1 MSTKGD
7 EETEKDAEKHSDS
20 EIGEEDE
27 GGDENSLVPFSN
39 SNGAVLGRTV
49 TLQMLLAAKMLQ
61 PGKSTMTIEYLGQ
74 KFVGDLLPDGKIKS
88 QETETVFCSPS
99 AWAIHCKRII
109 NPDKKSGCGWASVKY
124 KGKKLDA
131 YKTAWVRKCQ
141 LKRGTS
147 PCTDPDP
154 EPEKKE
160 EAPEPIKRIPVT
172 FNTLNDRNIPHDGNT
187 LVEVAP
193 FSLLGRPQ
201 PFLVSVA
208 TSAVLL
214 LDFHCH
220 LTNREVCG
228 YLGGF
233 WDPQVQRLAITHCFP
248 CRNSRHDREKAG
260 DVEISI
266 QKEMLEKNVSLVGW
280 YHSHPRSSPN
290 PSLRDC
296 DAQMEYEIRM
306 RGPTEATY
314 APIVGIICSP
324 YNEDNPSMESSIVMY
339 WVIPPPEN
347 KPSEYG
353 RPMQMSYSV
362 NQDDELSE
370 DVKNA
375 MQLCIEYYKQF
386 DNELIKFGDIYRED
400 VTYIEKLKVT
410 LYPKFARK
418 QDNKEFWNWLRVKLD
433 LGEEEEF
440 AVPKTVIDQ
449 MLEKH
454 QEMLRNEQIRREAEA
469 KAKLENTHDEI
480 EGKMVDGEKDL
491 GQLMNATDKT
501 DGRDLEMKGE
511 QKMVDGQQTPLLSQI
526 SSLQEQLALP
536 SGLNMNPSALA
547 TALVIPH
554 VVSNSN
560 MSSNASSATNTNS
573 SPRDSPITIPSSS
586 ASPAKFEIP
595 IRASP
600 SPAKS
605 DASSSRTRA
614 SPAQSPAKFNV
625 NEVLRNSPCRTPNNQ
640 QIPPAPPPVVTS
652 TSSSMRHETPPGTS
666 SLKYD
671 SGGPAAAAANMNE
684 LFAASLAQLAKT
696 LPPGLLTNDYASLF
710 SPQSAKMANDYYS
723 MAAAAAAA
731 ASLGNGKG
739 SSSSSRSNSNNL
751 KDLMTQFN
759 KNDLSYMMQSQYN
772 PMLGMTPPRQET
784 KTSTSTS
791 SSRSNSKSSRSSQ
804 NSSARTSKYMDSQA
818 IPASSKSQQHQQQ
831 RMPTGYEA
839 LRAVEA
845 NRQLADLVKS
855 TEYAQLLL
863 QQSQA
868 LGFNPTVSQ
877 AVPQTSSTGKKSRSK
892 AHTQSAQSQMP
903 SMADLNTLLQAT
915 SKIPDLSNFFG
926 TSAGK
931 QPDFTQLLQQS
942 VAPPVT
948 SMASSSS
955 AASRKA
961 ASDLSNFYGSK
972 LPDLTTI
979 TPVSLPST
987 STANSMG
994 NMPHLPSM
1002 ADFSALFAP
1011 VLGGS
1016 SGSSSSKKT
1025 SSSSVNSMA
1034 STNDMLGTLLQAGKM
1049 NDINSL
1055 LFPAS
1060 NGGGGKHQNMQN
1072 IPNLSNLSNL
1082 PNIPNLSNLSSYFST
1097 PMGVG
1102 KSDAMS
1108 LYPNISA
1115 TVTSST
1121 ASSSSSS
1128 SRRQKQ
1134 EQRQQEQQRQQQEQQ
1149 RQQEQELAALYQQ
1162 MKYPG
1167 LPDPLSKSTLAANNM
1182 YMSPSAALL
1191 KMQQDALSAMMMK
1204 PPKSTSASSATS
1216 SASTSRTPDILSIPP
1231 SMSPIPER
1239 LLTTTPSKSST
1250 SSSSSRGNSPLIPP
1264 NPTKYNFSAVDLAI
1278 SAVPSPSS
1286 MPPMRTPPSSSHIAT
1301 DLSAKKLYNPANS
1314 YGGSMSG
1321 GPVKKRMEF
1330 SSIADLVAPPPAKMQ
1345 KLDDASDTDD
1355 SGILNLSN
1363 CK

>member
-7 EETEKDAEKHSDS
+7 EETEKDAEKHLDSD
-20 EIGEEDE
+20 IGEENEKE
-27 GGDENSLVPFSN
+27 GETRSLVPFSN

-49 TLQMLLAAKMLQ
+49 TLQMLLAAKILQ
-61 PGKSTMTIEYLGQ
+61 PGKSAMTIEYLGQ

-131 YKTAWVRKCQ
+131 YKAAWVRKCQ
-141 LKRGTS
+141 LNRGTS
-147 PCTDPDP
+147 PSGDAEA

-160 EAPEPIKRIPVT
+160 EAPEPIKRIPVS
-172 FNTLNDRNIPHDGNT
+172 FNTISDRNIAHDGNT

-201 PFLVSVA
+201 PFMVSVA

-220 LTNREVCG
+220 LTSREVCG
-228 YLGGF
+228 YLGGS
-233 WDPQVQRLAITHCFP
+233 WDPQAQRLYITHTFP
-248 CRNSRHDREKAG
+248 CRNSRHDREKSG

-266 QKEMLEKNVSLVGW
+266 QKMMLEKNVSLVGW
-280 YHSHPRSSPN
+280 YHSHPKCGAQPT
-290 PSLRDC
+290 LRDC
-296 DAQMEYEIRM
+296 DAQMDYEIRM
-306 RGPTEATY
+306 RGPTDATY
-314 APIVGIICSP
+314 APIIGIICSP
-324 YNEDNPSMESSIVMY
+324 YNEDNPAMESSLMMY
-339 WVIPPPEN
+339 WVVPPPEN
-347 KPSEYG
+347 KLTEYG
-353 RPMQMSYSV
+353 RPMQMTYSV
-362 NQDDELSE
+362 MQDEELAEEVKSE
-370 DVKNA
+370 MLQCV
-375 MQLCIEYYKQF
+375 EYYKQF
-386 DNELIKFGDIYRED
+386 DNELVRFGDIYRDD
-400 VTYIEKLKVT
+400 VTYIEKMKVT

-418 QDNKEFWNWLRVKLD
+418 QENREFWNWVRKNVGLE
-433 LGEEEEF
+433 EEEEF

-454 QEMLRNEQIRREAEA
+454 TEMLMRREAEN
-469 KAKLENTHDEI
+469 KAKDDEKNSH
-480 EGKMVDGEKDL
+480 EDGKTEEMKEEEVSL
-491 GQLMNATDKT
+491 NATDKT
-501 DGRDLEMKGE
+501 EMDAKGNA
-511 QKMVDGQQTPLLSQI
+511 KLDDKQTPLLSQI
-526 SSLQEQLALP
+526 SSLQEQLNLP

-554 VVSNSN
+554 VATNSN

-605 DASSSRTRA
+605 DASSSRTRN

-625 NEVLRNSPCRTPNNQ
+625 NDVLRNSPCRTPNNQ
-640 QIPPAPPPVVTS
+640 QAPPVPTHS
-652 TSSSMRHETPPGTS
+652 APTASLRHDNPPPGTS

-671 SGGPAAAAANMNE
+671 GGGPAAAAANMNE

-696 LPPGLLTNDYASLF
+696 LPPGLLTNDYAALF
-710 SPQSAKMANDYYS
+710 QQTPVKMANDYYS

-731 ASLGNGKG
+731 AALGNGKG
-739 SSSSSRSNSNNL
+739 SSNSRSNSNL

-759 KNDLSYMMQSQYN
+759 KNDLNYMMQSQYN
-772 PMLGMTPPRQET
+772 PMMGMTPSRQET
-784 KTSTSTS
+784 KTSTTSTT
-791 SSRSNSKSSRSSQ
+791 SSRSNSKSSRSGQ
-804 NSSARTSKYMDSQA
+804 SARTSKYIDSQA
-818 IPASSKSQQHQQQ
+818 IPASSKSQQQQQQ
-831 RMPTGYEA
+831 RLAAGYES
-839 LRAVEA
+839 LRAAEA
-845 NRQLADLVKS
+845 NRQLADFMKS
-855 TEYAQLLL
+855 TEYASLLL
-863 QQSQA
+863 QQSGA
-868 LGFNPTVSQ
+868 LGFNPAPAPTTT
-877 AVPQTSSTGKKSRSK
+877 TSGKKSRSK
-892 AHTQSAQSQMP
+892 AHSQASTPQMP
-903 SMADLNTLLQAT
+903 SMADLSTLLQAT
-915 SKIPDLSNFFG
+915 SKIPDLSSFFATAG
-926 TSAGK
+926 AGK
-931 QPDFTQLLQQS
+931 QPDFSQFLQQT
-942 VAPPVT
+942 VTPPVT
-948 SMASSSS
+948 SMSSSS

-961 ASDLSNFYGSK
+961 AADLSSFYGSK

-979 TPVSLPST
+979 TPVSMPST
-987 STANSMG
+987 NAANSLSSL
-994 NMPHLPSM
+994 PQLPSM

-1011 VLGGS
+1011 VLGAG
-1016 SGSSSSKKT
+1016 SSSKKG
-1025 SSSSVNSMA
+1025 SSNSMP
-1034 STNDMLGTLLQAGKM
+1034 TNDMLGTLLQAGKM

-1060 NGGGGKHQNMQN
+1060 NGSGGKMG
-1072 IPNLSNLSNL
+1072 NL
-1082 PNIPNLSNLSSYFST
+1082 PNLSSYFST
-1097 PMGVG
+1097 PMGTG

-1115 TVTSST
+1115 TATTST
-1121 ASSSSSS
+1121 ASS

-1134 EQRQQEQQRQQQEQQ
+1134 EQRQQEQ
-1149 RQQEQELAALYQQ
+1149 RQQEQDLAALYQH

-1191 KMQQDALSAMMMK
+1191 KMQQEALSAMMMK
-1204 PPKSTSASSATS
+1204 PPKSTSASSSTS
-1216 SASTSRTPDILSIPP
+1216 SAATSKTPDILSIPP

-1239 LLTTTPSKSST
+1239 LLTATPSKSSA
-1250 SSSSSRGNSPLIPP
+1250 SSSSSRGNSPLMPP

-1278 SAVPSPSS
+1278 SAVPSPSAQ
-1286 MPPMRTPPSSSHIAT
+1286 PIRTPPASSPLAAT
-1301 DLSAKKLYNPANS
+1301 DLSAKKFYSPANS
-1314 YGGSMSG
+1314 YGGG
-1321 GPVKKRMEF
+1321 TPVKKRMEF
-1330 SSIADLVAPPPAKMQ
+1330 SSIADLVAPPPTKMQ
-1345 KLDDASDTDD
+1345 KMDETGLSDADD
-1355 SGILNLSN
+1355 SGILNLSSN

>member
-1 MSTKGD
+1 MSTKCD
-7 EETEKDAEKHSDS
+7 EESEKDAEKHNDSD
-20 EIGEEDE
+20 IGEEDE
-27 GGDENSLVPFSN
+27 KEETRSLVPFSN

-49 TLQMLLAAKMLQ
+49 TLQMLLAAKILQ
-61 PGKSTMTIEYLGQ
+61 PGKSAMTIEYLGQ

-131 YKTAWVRKCQ
+131 YKAAWVRKCQ

-147 PCTDPDP
+147 PCPDPDP

-160 EAPEPIKRIPVT
+160 EVPEPIKRIPVT
-172 FNTLNDRNIPHDGNT
+172 FNTISDRNIVHDGNT
-187 LVEVAP
+187 LVEVVP
-193 FSLLGRPQ
+193 FSILGRPQ
-201 PFLVSVA
+201 PFLVSVS

-228 YLGGF
+228 YLGGT
-233 WDPQVQRLAITHCFP
+233 WDPQAQRLSITHTFP
-248 CRNSRHDREKAG
+248 CRNSRHDREKSG

-266 QKEMLEKNVSLVGW
+266 QKAMLEKNVSLVGW
-280 YHSHPRSSPN
+280 YHSHPKCGPY

-296 DAQMEYEIRM
+296 DAQMDYEIRM
-306 RGPTEATY
+306 RGPTEASY
-314 APIVGIICSP
+314 APIIGIICSP
-324 YNEDNPSMESSIVMY
+324 YNEDNPTMESAIVMY

-347 KPSEYG
+347 KTSEYG

-362 NQDDELSE
+362 TQDEEMTE
-370 DVKNA
+370 DMKNE
-375 MQLCIEYYKQF
+375 MLQCIEYYGQF
-386 DNELIKFGDIYRED
+386 DNELIRFSDIYRDE
-400 VTYIEKLKVT
+400 VTYIEKMKVT

-418 QDNKEFWNWLRVKLD
+418 QDNREFWNWVRVKVGL
-433 LGEEEEF
+433 EEEKEF
-440 AVPKTVIDQ
+440 VVPKTVIDQ

-454 QEMLRNEQIRREAEA
+454 QEMLRNEQLRREAEL
-469 KAKLENTHDEI
+469 KSKDEGM
-480 EGKMVDGEKDL
+480 EKNSHEESEMKGDGEKEENKQGGL
-491 GQLMNATDKT
+491 NATDKT
-501 DGRDLEMKGE
+501 EMDPKLDTKADRDDK
-511 QKMVDGQQTPLLSQI
+511 QTPLLSQI
-526 SSLQEQLALP
+526 SSLQEQLNLP
-536 SGLNMNPSALA
+536 SGLNMNPSTLA

-554 VVSNSN
+554 VAGNSN

-605 DASSSRTRA
+605 DASSSRTRN

-625 NEVLRNSPCRTPNNQ
+625 NDVLRNSPCRTPNNQ
-640 QIPPAPPPVVTS
+640 HVPPVSTPVSSSTSLRHDNNPPA
-652 TSSSMRHETPPGTS
+652 GTS

-696 LPPGLLTNDYASLF
+696 LPPGLLTNDYAALF
-710 SPQSAKMANDYYS
+710 QQTPAKMANDYYS

-731 ASLGNGKG
+731 AAMGNGKG
-739 SSSSSRSNSNNL
+739 SGSSRSNSNL
-751 KDLMTQFN
+751 KDLMQQFN
-759 KNDLSYMMQSQYN
+759 KNDLSSYMMQSQYN
-772 PMLGMTPPRQET
+772 PMLGMTPPRQEP
-784 KTSTSTS
+784 KANSAAST
-791 SSRSNSKSSRSSQ
+791 SSRSNSKSSRSNQ
-804 NSSARTSKYMDSQA
+804 SARTSKYLDSQA
-818 IPASSKSQQHQQQ
+818 IPATSKSQQQQQQ
-831 RMPTGYEA
+831 RLAAGYES
-839 LRAVEA
+839 LRAAEA
-845 NRQLADLVKS
+845 NRQLADFMKS
-855 TEYAQLLL
+855 TEYASLLL
-863 QQSQA
+863 QQSGA
-868 LGFNPTVSQ
+868 LGFNPAPT
-877 AVPQTSSTGKKSRSK
+877 PPTTSSGKKSRSK
-892 AHTQSAQSQMP
+892 AQSTASAMP
-903 SMADLNTLLQAT
+903 SMADLSSLLQAT
-915 SKIPDLSNFFG
+915 SKIPDLSSFFG
-926 TSAGK
+926 ATGATK
-931 QPDFTQLLQQS
+931 QSDFTQFLQQT

-948 SMASSSS
+948 SMASSS

-961 ASDLSNFYGSK
+961 AADLSSFYGSK

-987 STANSMG
+987 STAN
-994 NMPHLPSM
+994 NLTNLPHLPSM

-1011 VLGGS
+1011 VLGAGS
-1016 SGSSSSKKT
+1016 SGKKGGGSS
-1025 SSSSVNSMA
+1025 NSMP
-1034 STNDMLGTLLQAGKM
+1034 TNDMLGTLLQAGKM

-1060 NGGGGKHQNMQN
+1060 NGSGKMTNM
-1072 IPNLSNLSNL
+1072 
-1082 PNIPNLSNLSSYFST
+1082 SNLSSYFST
-1097 PMGVG
+1097 PLGAG

-1115 TVTSST
+1115 TATTST
-1121 ASSSSSS
+1121 ATS

-1134 EQRQQEQQRQQQEQQ
+1134 EQRQQEQRQQEQRQQEQ
-1149 RQQEQELAALYQQ
+1149 RQQEQELAALYQH

-1191 KMQQDALSAMMMK
+1191 KMQQEALSAMMMK
-1204 PPKSTSASSATS
+1204 PPKSTSTS
-1216 SASTSRTPDILSIPP
+1216 SSTSSTATSRTPDILSIPP

-1239 LLTTTPSKSST
+1239 LLTATPSKSSA
-1250 SSSSSRGNSPLIPP
+1250 SSSSSRGNSPHMSP

-1278 SAVPSPSS
+1278 SAVPSSTGA
-1286 MPPMRTPPSSSHIAT
+1286 PMRTPTSSPLMAT
-1301 DLSAKKLYNPANS
+1301 DLSAKKLYNPSNS
-1314 YGGSMSG
+1314 YGTA
-1321 GPVKKRMEF
+1321 PVKKRMEF
-1330 SSIADLVAPPPAKMQ
+1330 SSIADLVAPPPTKMQ
-1345 KLDDASDTDD
+1345 KMDEQGLSDADD
-1355 SGILNLSN
+1355 SGILNLSSN
-1363 CK
+1363 